1 MKNNVPGSGCINHD
15 CDECVNRR
23 AQPEPAAPT
32 VVQPIGFTDPEEL
45 KRLAVANG
53 QSIWVESWFV
63 NHEYPPAGYVP
74 LYTNPPRTALTRER
88 ALALWAD
95 KSDIPSVGEIVSYCR
110 AIERAHGIGKAVTP

>member
-32 VVQPIGFTDPEEL
+32 VEPIGFVDPEEL

-53 QSIWVESWFV
+53 QSIWVESIFV
-63 NHEYPPAGYVP
+63 NREYPPAGLVP
-74 LYTNPPRTALTRER
+74 IYAHPPRTALTKIQI
-88 ALALWAD
+88 LAAYHKFGTGRFEGFEAAVQHLIAA
-95 KSDIPSVGEIVSYCR
+95 SE
-110 AIERAHGIGKAVTP
+110 GKAVTP